1 MSSCWTCFF
10 FLCWNDLVFLLVFI
24 CLSILEKVKQNPSAL
39 EQRNK
44 FLHEKY
50 WAQLPLEA
58 ISVWLG
64 SYSLCRVTQSIT
76 SWACSLHSAFS
87 LWYILES
94 SSPACAL
101 SSWVLLWH
109 TCLLSDR
116 PTSFCPLKLSEM
128 LKLQTPV
135 SKGLPL
141 SKSQGDTGH
150 SAGRGQDA
158 APALNLLK
166 INSRQQQMPH
176 DISNPCCRSPMAAC
190 PICLSC
196 ASLCGF
202 ILPRFEG
209 AGILQWH
216 FWLPVPHFPFHG
228 GPAGAAPGGGP
239 AGLAGDDGGRWER
252 GSALPGSRLN
262 SGGSD
267 WMAPKSNG
275 TVSLSFTHV
284 LCRAVRSSWV
294 RFIKPN
300 VQGIVSE
307 VLLWGLRKAAA
318 QYLVQWLMCS
328 LMYTVPCFGE
338 QKIFS
343 KWSFVSE
350 DWGKIFL

>member
-1 MSSCWTCFF
+1 MKSTEHN
-10 FLCWNDLVFLLVFI
+10 FLWKPSVSDLGHAASAGWLRALPAEPVPSTVLSASDISLRAAAQPVLWALGYCCGTRVF
-24 CLSILEKVKQNPSAL
+24 CL
-39 EQRNK
+39 
-44 FLHEKY
+44 
-50 WAQLPLEA
+50 
-58 ISVWLG
+58 IS
-64 SYSLCRVTQSIT
+64 
-76 SWACSLHSAFS
+76 
-87 LWYILES
+87 
-94 SSPACAL
+94 P
-101 SSWVLLWH
+101 
-109 TCLLSDR
+109 
-116 PTSFCPLKLSEM
+116 PKNCPLKLSEV

-239 AGLAGDDGGRWER
+239 EGLAGDDGGRWER

-284 LCRAVRSSWV
+284 LCRAVGSSWV
-294 RFIKPN
+294 HFIKPN

-328 LMYTVPCFGE
+328 LMYTVPCF
-338 QKIFS
+338 
-343 KWSFVSE
+343 SE
-350 DWGKIFL
+350 